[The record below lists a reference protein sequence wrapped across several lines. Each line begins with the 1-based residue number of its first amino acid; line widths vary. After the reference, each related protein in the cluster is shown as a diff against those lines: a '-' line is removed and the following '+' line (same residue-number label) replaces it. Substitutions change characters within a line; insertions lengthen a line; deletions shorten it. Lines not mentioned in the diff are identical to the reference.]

1 MNAKYMAVFATV
13 IMFAG
18 CASVLAYADD
28 AEVDAASEKTVYVLK
43 DETAQVKIKQTLNAL
58 NSYSNTIAWTYGNGT
73 AMPTSDPGTSNGTAV
88 TFWMDYNTEEIEEGK
103 GVPTDFT
110 LNVEGNSVT
119 SSAEEISLK
128 MTISSKVTQADTKPL
143 VQILEYKIKV
153 NVLPSTFTVEDVE
166 AVPNQVAVG
175 TDGYL
180 VPTYSGITNTANSP
194 TYLFYAVGLPDGVAM
209 DSAGKISGTPNVT
222 DWSPVDGKVDVT
234 GTEGSRV
241 ATYNVTVYATHIAS
255 NLVIKDTLTFSV
267 SETSDDFTIKVTAG
281 TEGGD
286 YLKETPDGGYKSIGN
301 NELKV
306 TINVMKEG
314 VEYNIYYINETDGV
328 QTLLGKI
335 PNNGSV
341 TEFTFTPEGTG
352 EFTIVATNG
361 STVKSVSLIVVE
373 PVEDIQTGIAFQ
385 PGSYV
390 N

>member
-1 MNAKYMAVFATV
+1 MNAKYMAVFAAV
-13 IMFAG
+13 IMFVG
-18 CASVLAYADD
+18 CASVFAYADD
-28 AEVDAASEKTVYVLK
+28 ADVDAVPSEKTVYVLEGK
-43 DETAQVKIKQTLNAL
+43 TAQVNIKQTLNAL

-88 TFWMDYNTEEIEEGK
+88 TFWMDYNTEEIEEGE

-128 MTISSKVTQADTKPL
+128 MTISSKVIQADTKPL

-153 NVLPSTFTVEDVE
+153 NVLPSTFTVENVE

-180 VPTYSGITNTANSP
+180 VPTYSGITNTADSP

-222 DWSPVDGKVDVT
+222 DWSSVEGKVNVSE
-234 GTEGSRV
+234 GEGSRV
-241 ATYNVTVYATHIAS
+241 AKYSVTVYATHIAS
-255 NLVIKDTLTFSV
+255 NLVIKGTFTFSV
-267 SETSDDFTIKVTAG
+267 SETSDDFTIVVAAS

-286 YLKETPDGGYKSIGN
+286 YLKATPDGGYKSIGN
-301 NELKV
+301 NKLKV
-306 TINVMKEG
+306 TIDGMEED
-314 VEYNIYYINETDGV
+314 VEYKVYYINEETGE
-328 QTLLGKI
+328 QEKLNTLKTG
-335 PNNGSV
+335 GE
-341 TEFTFTPEGTG
+341 TATTFTPSGTG

-361 STVKSVSLIVVE
+361 STMDSVRLIVVE
-373 PVEDIQTGIAFQ
+373 PVADIQTGIAFQ